1 MGSIAAQ
8 LDVSD
13 YLEGRKRS
21 SENMVVPL
29 KISSPEEVA
38 LKVGLAAKRLRLE
51 ANMTQDELALR
62 SGIPLPTL
70 RKFENTGLA
79 PFLTVV
85 RLAQVLS
92 RDDRLEDLFAP
103 AEVLPDSADDLID
116 QESPQPRQRAS
127 RKR

>member
-1 MGSIAAQ
+1 
-8 LDVSD
+8 
-13 YLEGRKRS
+13 
-21 SENMVVPL
+21 MVVPL